1 MKRIAFDHTGSRFDS
16 FLRDEGIFEDAEA
29 VAVKR
34 LIAWKLQQAMKA
46 KRISKQSMAR
56 QLRTSRS
63 QLDRLLDPTNI
74 AISLNTITRA
84 ARAVGKRV
92 RFSLTEMD
100 SPGTRRRRA
109 SLGGRGTGKRSS
121 VAR

>member
-1 MKRIAFDHTGSRFDS
+1 MKRIAFDRTGSRFDS

-63 QLDRLLDPTNI
+63 Q
-74 AISLNTITRA
+74 
-84 ARAVGKRV
+84 
-92 RFSLTEMD
+92 
-100 SPGTRRRRA
+100 
-109 SLGGRGTGKRSS
+109 
-121 VAR
+121 